1 MKNTII
7 AMTFN
12 NIYNYYADSIGVIG
26 IRMCNE

>member
-26 IRMCNE
+26 ILGIV